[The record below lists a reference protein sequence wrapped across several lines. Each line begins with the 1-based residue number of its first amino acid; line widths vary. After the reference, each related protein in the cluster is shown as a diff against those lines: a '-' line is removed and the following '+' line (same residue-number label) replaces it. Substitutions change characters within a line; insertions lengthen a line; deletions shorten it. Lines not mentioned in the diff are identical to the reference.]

1 MLLVCLGGTAPM
13 DNQRYLTQGTL
24 DMLIRNA
31 AFLGALHS
39 YDWNRTAHVI
49 AGILR
54 TTSEGV

>member
-1 MLLVCLGGTAPM
+1 M
-13 DNQRYLTQGTL
+13 DNQRNLSEGTL

-31 AFLGALHS
+31 ASLGAFRG

>member
-1 MLLVCLGGTAPM
+1 M
-13 DNQRYLTQGTL
+13 DNQRNLTQGTL

-31 AFLGALHS
+31 ASLGALHG
-39 YDWNRTAHVI
+39 YDWNRMAHVI

>member
-1 MLLVCLGGTAPM
+1 M
-13 DNQRYLTQGTL
+13 DNQRNLTQGTL

-31 AFLGALHS
+31 ASLGELHGH
-39 YDWNRTAHVI
+39 DWNLTAHVI

>member
-1 MLLVCLGGTAPM
+1 M

-31 AFLGALHS
+31 ASRGALHG
-39 YDWNRTAHVI
+39 YDWNRMAHVI